1 MSKTQK
7 ANNIAGLKP
16 GSLKYVWNKISHNRG
31 AMGGLFVVCAII
43 VMSVL
48 VPVISPYGYATI
60 DMPISFATPSLTHPM
75 GCDELGRDI
84 ATRVFYGARY
94 TLSIGFFSVL
104 ISATGGIVLGALAGY
119 FGGKIDTVIMRC
131 LDVFQAFPQILL
143 AIALSAVF
151 GTGLDKCILALGLAG
166 IPNFARLM
174 RANILGIRSSEYIE
188 ASTSINCSRPRIIMK
203 HIVPNAFSPLI
214 VQIAM
219 SIAAAGLQASSLS
232 FVGLGIQAPEP
243 EWGAML
249 AAGRGYMRDYPHLVL
264 VPGLFI
270 MATVMSFNLIGDAI
284 RDALDPKLKD

>member
-1 MSKTQK
+1 MAKKTNK
-7 ANNIAGLKP
+7 SSTAGLKP
-16 GSLKYVWNKISHNRG
+16 GSLKYVWSKVSHNAG
-31 AMGGLFVVCAII
+31 AMGGLVIICAII
-43 VMSVL
+43 ILSAL
-48 VPVISPYGYATI
+48 IPFISPYDYSAI
-60 DMPISFATPSLTHPM
+60 DMSNMYALPSMQHLF

-84 ATRVFYGARY
+84 MTRVLYGARY

-104 ISATGGIVLGALAGY
+104 ISATGGIILGALSGY
-119 FGGKIDTVIMRC
+119 FGGLVDTAIMRF
-131 LDVFQAFPQILL
+131 LDIFQAFPQILL

-151 GTGLDKCILALGLAG
+151 GSGLDKCILALGLAG
-166 IPNFARLM
+166 MPNFARMM
-174 RANILGIRSSEYIE
+174 RANILGIRGAEYIE
-188 ASTSINCSRPRIIMK
+188 AAASINCTKVRIILK
-203 HIVPNAFSPLI
+203 HIIPNAFSPLI

-249 AAGRGYMRDYPHLVL
+249 AAGRNFMRDYPHLVI